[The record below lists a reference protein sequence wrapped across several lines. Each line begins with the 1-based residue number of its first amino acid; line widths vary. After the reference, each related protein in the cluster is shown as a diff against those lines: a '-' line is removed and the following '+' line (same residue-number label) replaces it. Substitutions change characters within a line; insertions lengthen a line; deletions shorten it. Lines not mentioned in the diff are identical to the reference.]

1 LTSKRFASRPV
12 RAHVG
17 LISAAALS
25 LALIGAAPALAVTHT
40 ADSHKTAVH
49 KTQTHASAGRQSDAK
64 GKTVKG
70 KTVKGKAG
78 KAELEKISAQTASKT
93 RTESK
98 TRATVKTRGA
108 RDDSD
113 DRELKTALKA
123 EGRKSVKAVK
133 TSAQVSGGKL
143 LATESFAAD
152 GMDALTRALTAVPK
166 SFLADAPGSAP
177 NGSVATG
184 PSPAAPVVMN
194 AAPVPYRLI
203 ASAKSVVAKPYA
215 APLSDQDA
223 TLYRTAF
230 TLIDQGKYDHAEA
243 QLAQVSDKSLMGYAE
258 YHKLLSRG
266 YASTYDELI
275 AWLNAYGDQPMAM
288 NVWNLAKRKK
298 PDGAPDPAFP
308 SLNGAAPVAQGVD
321 SAAVALSAKV
331 SLTDATPRIGAPDG
345 DDAAPEL
352 ESPLTPKS
360 ARSAY
365 NNGDLEGAVK
375 LGRQIGD
382 HWVAGLALWRL
393 KRFDQALTE
402 FKFVATDPSRNAWS
416 QSSGAYW
423 AGRCALQLK
432 DQDDAQSWFKI
443 AASFPF
449 TFYGLVAEARLGV
462 TPAVALAKKGLPP
475 SFNIDSRDALKAS
488 LTGDF
493 AWALSDPRARRLDA
507 LVQVGR
513 VSDAQDELQSAIQH
527 AGGATDRDNWLALA
541 AKTQVPFNQLTTS
554 DWLFDSSSYPMP
566 DYGPSSGLKV
576 DKALLFAFARK
587 ESKFNPKAYSYA
599 GAYGLL
605 QLMPAT
611 AALVENDPSY
621 AKRPKKLLDPDVNL
635 KVGQDYINR
644 LQDSNIVSGDLLRT
658 IAAYNAGPR
667 PVKDALDSLGDGSDS
682 LLVMESI
689 PVAQTRQYVEEVA
702 ASYWIYR
709 QLMDQETPTLAMAAS
724 DSPVIAVGKDE
735 GPAAPIQT
743 ASAQ

>member
-1 LTSKRFASRPV
+1 MTSKRFAPRSV
-12 RAHVG
+12 RARFG
-17 LISAAALS
+17 LINAAALS
-25 LALIGAAPALAVTHT
+25 LALMTAAPAMAT
-40 ADSHKTAVH
+40 AHKTATH
-49 KTQTHASAGRQSDAK
+49 KTATH
-64 GKTVKG
+64 KT
-70 KTVKGKAG
+70 
-78 KAELEKISAQTASKT
+78 STASKST
-93 RTESK
+93 KSTHGAKAVRTSAHTDK
-98 TRATVKTRGA
+98 SSAKKIPVATKHGK
-108 RDDSD
+108 SD
-113 DRELKTALKA
+113 TAALKTALKA
-123 EGRKSVKAVK
+123 EGKKSVKPVK
-133 TSAQVSGGKL
+133 TSAQVSGKKL
-143 LATESFAAD
+143 LATDSFAAD
-152 GMDALTRALTAVPK
+152 GMDALTRALAAVPK
-166 SFLADAPGSAP
+166 TFLPEKSTAASDH
-177 NGSVATG
+177 TTTE
-184 PSPAAPVVMN
+184 APVVMN

-203 ASAKSVVAKPYA
+203 ATSAPVSAKPYV

-223 TLYRTAF
+223 SLYQAAF
-230 TLIDQGKYDHAEA
+230 TLIDQGRYDDAEA

-258 YHKLLSRG
+258 YHKLFSRG
-266 YASTYDELI
+266 YTSTYDELI
-275 AWLNAYGDQPMAM
+275 AWLNTYGDQPMAM

-308 SLNGAAPVAQGVD
+308 SLNGAPPLTAATGAD

-331 SLTDATPRIGAPDG
+331 SLTDSTPHIGAPDG

-352 ESPLTPKS
+352 DSPLTPKS

-402 FKFVATDPSRNAWS
+402 FKFVATDPSRNSWS

-462 TPAVALAKKGLPP
+462 TPAVELAKKGLPP
-475 SFNIDSRDALKAS
+475 SFNVDSRDALKAS
-488 LTGDF
+488 LSGNF

-507 LVQVGR
+507 LVQIGR
-513 VSDAQDELQSAIQH
+513 TDDAQDELKSAIQH
-527 AGGATDRDNWLALA
+527 AGGAADRDNWLALA
-541 AKTQVPFNQLTTS
+541 AKTHVPFNQLTTS
-554 DWLFDSSSYPMP
+554 DWLFDASSYPMP

-605 QLMPAT
+605 QLMPST
-611 AALVENDPSY
+611 AALVENDSSY

-644 LQDSNIVSGDLLRT
+644 LQDSSIVSGDLLRT

-709 QLMDQETPTLAMAAS
+709 QLMNQQTPTLAMAAS

-735 GPAAPIQT
+735 GPAAPI
-743 ASAQ
+743 